1 MVLKKLATTIKSS
14 QEYEHGWSRDE
25 ILKPDL
31 LYHVSRNERN
41 FWYSKLFKFSSS
53 TPKSQGQN
61 STELGTKSLLWWRR
75 SIFITPWPR
84 DFAMGIKNEFMKI
97 YWTYKK
103 KSFFSFQTDNHR
115 ITEVFFLFFFFF
127 FFCCFSRE
135 RCDPWSLCLFTGNLH
150 MNTLFSVLVENI

>member
-31 LYHVSRNERN
+31 LHHVSRNERN

-103 KSFFSFQTDNHR
+103 NRFLRFKQIIIELLKFSFFFFSFFSFAVSHVSDVTHGAFVYLLV
-115 ITEVFFLFFFFF
+115 IYT
-127 FFCCFSRE
+127 
-135 RCDPWSLCLFTGNLH
+135 WI
-150 MNTLFSVLVENI
+150 LFSLYW